1 MRHLALTL
9 LIGSAVI
16 ATACTDPVLEQRV
29 ADLETKVGD
38 IEKRVVAAEAR
49 PAVKAPPG
57 AVSPEQEEAA
67 AGLLRSANTMVTTM
81 DYEGAKAKLKELTT
95 KYPTTRAARS
105 SARMSSEL
113 EVIGIDAGQIAVEK
127 WYQGETT
134 MDKGE
139 ATLVV
144 FWEIW
149 CPHCRR
155 EVPALQATWEK
166 YGGQGLNMV
175 AVTKITKSATE
186 EKVVAFIDENSLT
199 YPMAKEDG
207 SLSTRFGVR
216 GIPAA
221 AVVKDGKVVWRGHPA
236 RLSEDMYKSWLDI
249 PGEG

>member
-1 MRHLALTL
+1 LRHLALSL
-9 LIGSAVI
+9 LIGSALV

-29 ADLETKVGD
+29 ADLEQKVGD
-38 IEKRVVAAEAR
+38 LEKRVTEAEAR
-49 PAVKAPPG
+49 PAVKAPG

-67 AGLLRSANTMVTTM
+67 AALLREANTMVTKM

-113 EVIGIDAGQIAVEK
+113 EIIGIDAGEITAEK

-134 MDKGE
+134 MGQGK

-166 YGGQGLNMV
+166 YNEQGLNMV

-186 EKVVAFIDENSLT
+186 EKVLSFIDENNLS

-207 SLSTRFGVR
+207 SMSTRFGVR

-236 RLSEDMYKSWLDI
+236 RLSEDMYKSWLDL
-249 PGEG
+249 GEG

>member
-1 MRHLALTL
+1 LRHLALSL
-9 LIGSAVI
+9 LIGSVVFA
-16 ATACTDPVLEQRV
+16 AACTDPVLEQRV
-29 ADLETKVGD
+29 ADLEQKVGD
-38 IEKRVVAAEAR
+38 MEKRVTEAEAR
-49 PAVKAPPG
+49 PAVKAPG

-67 AGLLRSANTMVTTM
+67 AALLREANTMVTTM
-81 DYEGAKAKLKELTT
+81 DYEGAKGKLKELTS

-113 EVIGIDAGQIAVEK
+113 EVIGVDAGEIVAEK

-134 MDKGE
+134 MGQGD

-166 YGGQGLNMV
+166 YNEHGLNMV

-186 EKVVAFIDENSLT
+186 EKVVAFIEENNLS

-207 SLSTRFGVR
+207 TMSSRFGVR

-236 RLSEDMYKSWLDI
+236 RLSEDMFKSWLDI